1 MTKNVGNSD
10 KLVRL
15 IIAVVLFVLVYT
27 GKVAGNLQYVL
38 LVIAL
43 VAALTSLLNFCPL
56 YSILKINTCKK
67 K

>member
-43 VAALTSLLNFCPL
+43 IAAFTSLLNFCPL